1 MGETV
6 LEIGEKREE
15 FDSLSTYIIF
25 MLSPQTNTLSLS
37 LSLSLSFSLSLSHT
51 HTHTHTHTQSYQKS
65 SFLPSDGGQHSAKF
79 MRCYYTVV
87 TFMWL

>member
-1 MGETV
+1 MPT
-6 LEIGEKREE
+6 
-15 FDSLSTYIIF
+15 
-25 MLSPQTNTLSLS
+25 LSPNEKVGQLPLSIQQMSFS
-37 LSLSLSFSLSLSHT
+37 LSLSLSFIHT
-51 HTHTHTHTQSYQKS
+51 HTHNYQKS

>member
-25 MLSPQTNTLSLS
+25 LLSPQTNSLS
-37 LSLSLSFSLSLSHT
+37 LSLSLSHT
-51 HTHTHTHTQSYQKS
+51 HTHTHTHLDREVRGDRDT
-65 SFLPSDGGQHSAKF
+65 
-79 MRCYYTVV
+79 
-87 TFMWL
+87 